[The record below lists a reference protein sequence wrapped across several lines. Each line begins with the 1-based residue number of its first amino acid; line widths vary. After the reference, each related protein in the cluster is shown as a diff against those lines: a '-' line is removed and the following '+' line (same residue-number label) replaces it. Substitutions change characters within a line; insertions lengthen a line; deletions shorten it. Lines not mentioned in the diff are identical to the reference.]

1 VLNKR
6 WACLNSPVGTLLLQ
20 EADGRLVGLIII
32 APDDP
37 VPALE
42 IAHSPLLTRATS
54 QLEEYF
60 AGRRKVFD
68 LPLGTT
74 AVTGFSRRVVQA
86 LCAVAYGET
95 LTYGELATRAG
106 APRAARAVGQVMA
119 ANPVPIIIPC
129 HRVLAAGDLP
139 GGYSG
144 GGGLQTKQW
153 LLNFERAQSSR
164 EKRNPVKVSG
174 FSELSA

>member
-1 VLNKR
+1 MQNKR
-6 WACLNSPVGTLLLQ
+6 WARLSSPVGTLLLQ
-20 EADGRLVGLIII
+20 EVNGQLVGLTII

-42 IAHSPLLTRATS
+42 IAHSTLLTRAAS

-60 AGRRKVFD
+60 AGRRKEFD
-68 LPLGTT
+68 LPLCVTT
-74 AVTGFSRRVVQA
+74 VTEFSLRVVQA

-95 LTYGELATRAG
+95 LTYGELATHAG
-106 APRAARAVGQVMA
+106 SPRAARAVGQVMA

-129 HRVLAAGDLP
+129 HRVLAAGGLA

-153 LLNFERAQSSR
+153 LLNFERTQSSR
-164 EKRNPVKVSG
+164 K
-174 FSELSA
+174 SAIP